1 MNGKRILA
9 AVLAAAMTA
18 SSFTIDAFADNIM
31 PQNNVTDNST
41 ENTVTAYTTND
52 EADDSVLAGSTVIN
66 CASLD
71 ELQSEHPY
79 AENSDITYVYTDTSC
94 NNLKITFSID
104 SSFEFIK
111 DFLTIY
117 DGDDNQIDKLGGND
131 LAGIT
136 VYVPGNTVK
145 LRLTSDDSTCYYGF
159 KVFSVENVDIMPT
172 QGDPEYDY
180 ILKNIS
186 ADDEA
191 PVYYINKYKG
201 AGGDIVI
208 PSEID
213 GRKVSGISNGAFNG
227 CTTVTNVAV
236 SDGISN
242 IDFNAFSNCPALKSV
257 SLPKGVTTINSGAFC
272 DCKNLTDITL
282 PDGLAIIETLT
293 FYGCSSLADITIPDS
308 VTEIGYQAFFNCT
321 SLKTVTVPASVGT
334 IGKFAFGYYYDS
346 ETNEQKKI
354 DGFKINYT
362 KNTAGHLYA
371 FENGFTDES
380 CLVSQL
386 QDDGTVQITQYL
398 GSDISFAI
406 PDEINGKKVTG
417 IGKMAFQNCTSLT
430 SITIPDSV
438 TDIESYAFDG
448 CTALT
453 DIVLPDNVTS
463 VGENAF
469 YNCTSLKTATVPASV
484 TSIGDYAFGYYNDG
498 TGTKKI
504 DGFKINYI
512 KNTQGHIY
520 AAINGFTDEACLFTE
535 LQDDGT
541 LKISKYIGSDTVYVI
556 PDEIDG
562 KKVTSIG
569 YNAFQKRTSL
579 TSITIPDGVTDIEQ
593 YAFEGCTSL
602 SDITLP
608 DSLTSIGL
616 SAFES
621 CTALTDIALPDS
633 LTYIGG
639 LAFAN
644 CTSLKTVTVPASVT
658 FIGGWA
664 FGYYFEDGNID
675 ARVAFDDFTIN
686 YTKHTAGHL
695 YAIEN
700 GFTDEGCL
708 KYTVSAD
715 GTLEISGYLGS
726 DTVFEIP
733 AEIGG
738 KKVTKIR
745 YNAFEN
751 RTSLT
756 SVTIPDSV
764 TDIGFQAFH
773 NCTSLKSVTIPA
785 SVTTIGNYA
794 FGYFYDANKETKIDG
809 FKINYTKN
817 TAGHLYAAQNG
828 FTDEA
833 CLINELQDDGT
844 VIITK
849 YAGNDTVF
857 EIPSEIDG
865 KKVTGIGN
873 RAFQNS
879 TSLTN
884 VTIPDGVTHID
895 ECAFQGCSSLT
906 DIALPD
912 SLTIIDSYAFNNCAM
927 LTSITIPNGVTRI
940 EWETFYGCSALT
952 DLVLPDTVTYIGRN
966 AFFNCPSLKT
976 VTIPAGVTDIG
987 EYAFGYYY
995 DNNYNITKTDGFK
1008 INYTKNTWGHY
1019 YAKQNGFSDEPC
1031 LVAELNEDG
1040 TTLKISKYAGNDTEY
1055 VIPEEIDGKK
1065 VTSIGNDAFFGNT
1078 SLISVTI
1085 PGSIKDIGNNA
1096 FSDCSSLESVTISDG
1111 VERILYRAFY
1121 NCTSLK
1127 TVTVPASVTY
1137 IDNNALG
1144 YYSDDGGININKIDG
1159 FTINYTKYTHGHLY
1173 ATANGFTD
1181 EGYLYFNILDDDTVE
1196 IKRYIGNDTVY
1207 EIPAEIDG
1215 KQVTGITNYAFGN
1228 CSSLTSVTIPDS
1240 VTDIG
1245 FQAFHNCTS
1254 LKSVTIPASVTTI
1267 GDYAFGYFD
1276 DEYQKTKIDGFK
1288 INYTKNTA
1296 GHRYAFENGFT
1307 DETCLLTEIQED
1319 GTVKITKYCGNDTSF
1334 VIPAEIDGKP
1344 VTSIG
1349 YRAFADS
1356 TLLTSIT
1363 IPDSVKYIEM
1373 DAFASCTSLTD
1384 IVLPAS
1390 LITIDTEAF
1399 RNCTSLTRVTIPD
1412 GVTDIG
1418 SYAFASCSALTKIS
1432 LPDSVVV
1439 IGGRA
1444 FFDCPL
1450 LKSVTV
1456 PASVTD
1462 IGEYAF
1468 GYHYD
1473 DDWYYTKTDGF
1484 KINYTKNTAGH
1495 LYAVQNG
1502 FSDETCLLTE
1512 PHDDNSTLRITKYAG
1527 YDTEYVIPAEID
1539 GKKISEIGYNA
1550 FENCTSLT
1558 SVTIPDGVTMIGSA
1572 AFRGCTALTDVVLP
1586 DSVMDI
1592 FTYAF
1597 MDCTSLKSVT
1607 IPASVRNIGNNA
1619 FGYYNDNGAE
1629 KKIDG
1634 FKINY
1639 TKNTWGH
1646 YYATVN
1652 GFSDEPCLVAELNE
1666 DGTTLRISKYVG
1678 NDTALVIPAEING
1691 KKVTSIGNGA
1701 FNGNKLLTSVTIPDG
1716 VISIESFAFGSCTAL
1731 TDVVLPDSITSIDG
1745 FAFDSCTSLSSVSIP
1760 AGVEYIGHR
1769 AFLNCTSLKSVTI
1782 PAGVKDI
1789 GEYAFGYYNGDN
1801 WDCLK
1806 TDGFRINYTK
1816 NTAGHYYA
1824 FKYGATD
1831 EACLVTKL
1839 KEDGTLKVTGYAGY
1853 DTEYVI
1859 PAEINGKKITEIGM
1873 TAFYEC
1879 TSLTKVTIPDGIT
1892 SIGVEAFNRC
1902 TSLTD
1907 IVLPDSLT
1915 NIGNG
1920 AFANCTSLKSVTIPA
1935 GVTNIGEYAFGYYYD
1950 DNFVFTKVDGFKIN
1964 YTKNTEGHYYATENG
1979 FSDETCLITY
1989 VVENSDTLAIE
2000 KYTGHDKT
2008 YVIPSEID
2016 GKKITRIDSY
2026 AFKNRTSLT
2035 SVTIPDGVTIIGAE
2049 AFFGCTALTDINIP
2063 DGVTR
2068 IGSYAFN
2075 ECSALADIKIPDSV
2089 TAIGMGAFN
2098 DTAIFNNQDPTAKY
2112 VGKWLVYYDQTVTT
2126 ASIKADTVGIADIAF
2141 HGCKIE
2147 NIVIP
2152 DKVKYIGNNAF
2163 SSCSWLESV
2172 VIPDSVITIG
2182 EAAFLSCDS
2191 LASVSIP
2198 ASVESIEK
2206 LAFGFSKYDQKYDN
2220 FKIEYVKQTEGH
2232 RYAAENGFTD
2242 EICFLTE
2249 ELDNGSLRVIGY
2261 AGKASSVTIPAEI
2274 NGKPVTELG
2283 DEEFR
2288 FNFRY
2293 SSALKSL
2300 TVPDSVIRINYKAF
2314 YDRNLTTV
2322 VLPEKLT
2329 DIGIGAFD
2337 VTPVIKKQKTDIK
2350 YIGSTVI
2357 SCDTEAETLTIGDN
2371 VTTIASNAFVN
2382 GDDASNC
2389 GDLKSLII
2397 SRNVKYIGEHAFG
2410 YYLDEENNYRKVED
2424 FAIKCYCNSA
2434 AEQYA
2439 KDNGI
2444 EYELIADG
2452 HNAVVDKAVEPTCT
2466 KTGLTEGSH
2475 CSICGATLI
2484 AQKTIPAT
2492 GKHEFGDWT
2501 ITKAATCTA
2510 TGTKTKTCS
2519 VCGKTETATIAKTA
2533 HKYGNTVV
2541 KPTYTAKGY
2550 TLHKC
2555 SACGASYKDTYTAML
2570 TLAKIGGFKVKAKDS
2585 TSITLQWNRNANA
2598 SGYIIEAYNGKTWVQ
2613 VTKIAKNSTLTY
2625 KVTKLSASKTYQYRI
2640 KAYKTEGKATA
2651 YSANSATLSVN
2662 TNPTNMSGYKVKSKT
2677 ATSVTLQWNK
2687 NASATGYELQ
2697 KWDGKKWVTLTKIA
2711 KNSTTTYTV
2720 KGLKASTTYKYRIRA
2735 YKTIGKATQ
2744 YSAYSATLSVNTN
2757 PSNMSGYKVKSKTS
2771 TSVTLQWNKNASA
2784 TGYELQK
2791 WDGKKWV
2798 TLTKISKN
2806 STTTYTVKS
2815 LKASTTYKYKIR
2827 AYKTIGKTT
2836 QYSAYTA
2843 TLSVNTNPSNMSGF
2857 KAKAKSYNSVTLQ
2870 WNKNTSATG
2879 YELQKWDGKKWVTLT
2894 KISKNSTTTYTV
2906 KGLKAS
2912 TTYKYKIRAYK
2923 TIGKTTQYS
2932 AYSATLSVNTNPTNM
2947 SGYKVKS
2954 KTATSV
2960 TLQWNK
2966 NTSATGYELQKWD
2979 GKKWVTLTKIS
2990 KNSTTTYTVK
3000 GLKASTTYKYRIR
3013 AYKTIG
3019 KATQYSA
3026 YTATLSVNTNPSNM
3040 SGFKAKSTAK
3050 TLVTLQWNKNTSATG
3065 YEIQKWNG
3073 KKWVS
3078 AAKVTKNST
3087 VTSTV
3092 KSLKKNTS
3100 YKFRIRA
3107 YKTIG
3112 KATQYSSWS
3121 GTLTVK
3127 TKK

>member
-1 MNGKRILA
+1 MKVKRLTA
-9 AVLAAAMTA
+9 ALLAAAITV
-18 SSFTIDAFADNIM
+18 SSIAPEAFA
-31 PQNNVTDNST
+31 
-41 ENTVTAYTTND
+41 E
-52 EADDSVLAGSTVIN
+52 
-66 CASLD
+66 
-71 ELQSEHPY
+71 
-79 AENSDITYVYTDTSC
+79 
-94 NNLKITFSID
+94 
-104 SSFEFIK
+104 
-111 DFLTIY
+111 
-117 DGDDNQIDKLGGND
+117 
-131 LAGIT
+131 
-136 VYVPGNTVK
+136 
-145 LRLTSDDSTCYYGF
+145 
-159 KVFSVENVDIMPT
+159 
-172 QGDPEYDY
+172 
-180 ILKNIS
+180 IS
-186 ADDEA
+186 
-191 PVYYINKYKG
+191 G
-201 AGGDIVI
+201 AGGTSTVNESADPASGGSDKAEEPGKTVSSSEPGEGESDYTYNALDDGTIEIKGYSGSAENIVI
-208 PSEID
+208 PAQID
-213 GRKVSGISNGAFNG
+213 GKS
-227 CTTVTNVAV
+227 VTRIGN
-236 SDGISN
+236 
-242 IDFNAFSNCPALKSV
+242 NAFEKSSAKEIV
-257 SLPKGVTTINSGAFC
+257 
-272 DCKNLTDITL
+272 
-282 PDGLAIIETLT
+282 
-293 FYGCSSLADITIPDS
+293 IPDS
-308 VTEIGYQAFFNCT
+308 VTEIGSQAFSGCEKLTGVSIPNSVTTIRDRAFFGCN
-321 SLKTVTVPASVGT
+321 SLA
-334 IGKFAFGYYYDS
+334 
-346 ETNEQKKI
+346 
-354 DGFKINYT
+354 
-362 KNTAGHLYA
+362 
-371 FENGFTDES
+371 
-380 CLVSQL
+380 
-386 QDDGTVQITQYL
+386 
-398 GSDISFAI
+398 
-406 PDEINGKKVTG
+406 
-417 IGKMAFQNCTSLT
+417 

-438 TDIESYAFDG
+438 TDIELQAF
-448 CTALT
+448 C
-453 DIVLPDNVTS
+453 
-463 VGENAF
+463 
-469 YNCTSLKTATVPASV
+469 NCTSLKEVTIPASVTDIGDEAFGYYFNDIDESEIKKVDGFKINYVKNTYGHYYATKNGFSDEDCLLTNELNDGTLEISKYAGNSATYEIPGEIDGKKVIGIGNSAFIDCTELTSVTIPDGVTDIRWRAFYNCVSLKSVTIPKSVTYIDNYAFGYYYDSDSFATKKVDGFKINYVKNTYGHYYATKNGFSDEDCLLTNEIYDGTLEITKYVGNSATYVIPSEIDGKRVTQIGYDAFNDCTELTSITISDGVTCIGNSAFSYCALLETVTIPNSVTHIYPRAFYDCTSLKEVTIPASV
-484 TSIGDYAFGYYNDG
+484 TSIGNEAFGYYYVRDSSE
-498 TGTKKI
+498 TKKA

-512 KNTQGHIY
+512 KNTAGHLY
-520 AAINGFTDEACLFTE
+520 AASNGFTDEACLITE

-541 LKISKYIGSDTVYVI
+541 VKISKYIGNDTVFEI
-556 PDEIDG
+556 PAEIDG
-562 KKVTSIG
+562 KKVTRIG

-633 LTYIGG
+633 LTYIDGF
-639 LAFAN
+639 AFAN

-675 ARVAFDDFTIN
+675 ARVAFDDFTLN

-751 RTSLT
+751 LTSLT

-764 TDIGFQAFH
+764 TNIGFQAFH

-785 SVTTIGNYA
+785 SVISIGTYA

-809 FKINYTKN
+809 FTINYTKN

-849 YAGNDTVF
+849 YAGNDTVY

-884 VTIPDGVTHID
+884 VTIPDGVTYID

-912 SLTIIDSYAFNNCAM
+912 SLTIIGGFAFNNCAM

-1040 TTLKISKYAGNDTEY
+1040 TTLKISKYDGNDTEY

-1065 VTSIGNDAFFGNT
+1065 VTSIGNDAFRGNT

-1111 VERILYRAFY
+1111 VERILYQAFY

-1215 KQVTGITNYAFGN
+1215 KQVTGITNYAFRN

-1245 FQAFHNCTS
+1245 FQAFHNCTA

-1373 DAFASCTSLTD
+1373 GAFASCTSLTD

-1399 RNCTSLTRVTIPD
+1399 RNCTSLTSVTIPD

-1527 YDTEYVIPAEID
+1527 YDTEYAIPAEID
-1539 GKKISEIGYNA
+1539 GKKITEIGYNA

-1572 AFRGCTALTDVVLP
+1572 AFQGCTALTDVVLP

-1652 GFSDEPCLVAELNE
+1652 GFSDESCLVAELNE

-1879 TSLTKVTIPDGIT
+1879 TSLTKVTIPDGVT

-2035 SVTIPDGVTIIGAE
+2035 SVTIPDGVTIIGAQ

-2112 VGKWLVYYDQTVTT
+2112 VGKWLVYYDKTKTT

-2198 ASVESIEK
+2198 ASVVSIEK
-2206 LAFGFSKYDQKYDN
+2206 MAFGFSKYDQKYDN

-2232 RYAAENGFTD
+2232 RYAAVNGFAD

-2293 SSALKSL
+2293 PSALKSL

-2382 GDDASNC
+2382 GDNYDGASNC
-2389 GDLKSLII
+2389 GNLKSLII

-2410 YYLDEENNYRKVED
+2410 YYLDEDNNYRKVED

-2444 EYELIADG
+2444 AYELIADG
-2452 HNAVVDKAVEPTCT
+2452 HNVVIDKAVEPTCT

-2484 AQKTIPAT
+2484 AQKTIPAKGHT
-2492 GKHEFGDWT
+2492 EVVD
-2501 ITKAATCTA
+2501 KAVEATCTK
-2510 TGTKTKTCS
+2510 TGLTEGKHCS
-2519 VCGKTETATIAKTA
+2519 VCNAVIKAQKVVPAKG
-2533 HKYGNTVV
+2533 HKYVDTVV

-2550 TLHKC
+2550 KLHKC
-2555 SACGASYKDTYTAML
+2555 SVCGTSYKDTYTAKL
-2570 TLAKIGGFKVKAKDS
+2570 TLAQVTGVKLGGRAADALRVNWTKN
-2585 TSITLQWNRNANA
+2585 TSAD
-2598 SGYIIEAYNGKTWVQ
+2598 GYIVEMYQSGKWVR
-2613 VTKIAKNSTLTY
+2613 VAKITSNNTTTFRKAG
-2625 KVTKLSASKTYQYRI
+2625 LSASTDYKFRVR
-2640 KAYKTEGKATA
+2640 AYKMEGKTA
-2651 YSANSATLSVN
+2651 VYSEYSATVTAM
-2662 TNPTNMSGYKVKSKT
+2662 TNP
-2677 ATSVTLQWNK
+2677 SVMTGAMLGGRAADALRINWSK
-2687 NASATGYELQ
+2687 NASADGYIVEMYQ
-2697 KWDGKKWVTLTKIA
+2697 GDKWVRVAKITSNATTTYRASGLSASTVYKFRVRAYKMSGSTALYGNYSATVTARTNPSVMTGAKLGGRAADALRINWTKNASADGYIVEMYQGDKWVRVA
-2711 KNSTTTYTV
+2711 KITSNSTTTFR
-2720 KGLKASTTYKYRIRA
+2720 KEGLKASSVYKFRVRA
-2735 YKTIGKATQ
+2735 YKMSGKTAL
-2744 YSAYSATLSVNTN
+2744 YGNYSATVTARTN
-2757 PSNMSGYKVKSKTS
+2757 PSVMTGVKIGGKAKDALRVNWTKNSSAQGYIVEMY
-2771 TSVTLQWNKNASA
+2771 QGN
-2784 TGYELQK
+2784 
-2791 WDGKKWV
+2791 KWV
-2798 TLTKISKN
+2798 RVGKITNN
-2806 STTTYTVKS
+2806 STTTFR
-2815 LKASTTYKYKIR
+2815 KAGL
-2827 AYKTIGKTT
+2827 A
-2836 QYSAYTA
+2836 
-2843 TLSVNTNPSNMSGF
+2843 
-2857 KAKAKSYNSVTLQ
+2857 
-2870 WNKNTSATG
+2870 KNTA
-2879 YELQKWDGKKWVTLT
+2879 
-2894 KISKNSTTTYTV
+2894 
-2906 KGLKAS
+2906 
-2912 TTYKYKIRAYK
+2912 
-2923 TIGKTTQYS
+2923 
-2932 AYSATLSVNTNPTNM
+2932 
-2947 SGYKVKS
+2947 
-2954 KTATSV
+2954 
-2960 TLQWNK
+2960 
-2966 NTSATGYELQKWD
+2966 
-2979 GKKWVTLTKIS
+2979 
-2990 KNSTTTYTVK
+2990 
-3000 GLKASTTYKYRIR
+3000 
-3013 AYKTIG
+3013 
-3019 KATQYSA
+3019 
-3026 YTATLSVNTNPSNM
+3026 
-3040 SGFKAKSTAK
+3040 
-3050 TLVTLQWNKNTSATG
+3050 
-3065 YEIQKWNG
+3065 
-3073 KKWVS
+3073 
-3078 AAKVTKNST
+3078 
-3087 VTSTV
+3087 
-3092 KSLKKNTS
+3092 
-3100 YKFRIRA
+3100 YKFRVCA
-3107 YKTIG
+3107 YHMSGKTALYGNYGSVSG
-3112 KATQYSSWS
+3112 KTAA
-3121 GTLTVK
+3121 K
-3127 TKK
+3127 